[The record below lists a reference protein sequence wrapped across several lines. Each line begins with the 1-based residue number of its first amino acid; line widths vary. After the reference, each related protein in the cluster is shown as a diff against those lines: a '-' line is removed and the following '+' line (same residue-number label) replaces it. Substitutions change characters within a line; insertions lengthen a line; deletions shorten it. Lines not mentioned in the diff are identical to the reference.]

1 MSKSQHDKLQ
11 QKVDEIEGSVNLMKV
26 PASFADQY
34 YALRTYVVFVRQ
46 QLSQKVPEK

>member
-1 MSKSQHDKLQ
+1 MSKSQHNQLQ
-11 QKVDEIEGSVNLMKV
+11 ERVTEIEASVNQMKV

-46 QLSQKVPEK
+46 QLTQKVVEK